1 MKGNARRL
9 AREYAR
15 QSDRLCDLLKLYAKL
30 KPGSFSGLKIGRH
43 TGPLVTHA
51 LPEVP
56 GEDNQPGTG

>member
-15 QSDRLCDLLKLYAKL
+15 QADKLCDLVKLYGKL
-30 KPGSFSGLKIGRH
+30 NPGSFSGLMIGRH

-51 LPEVP
+51 LQEKP
-56 GEDNQPGTG
+56 GEGSQPGTG